1 MLFSLIHTE
10 TGSSS
15 RFRHFAFEVH
25 RLIQSLFGYFH
36 HNPSL
41 MELAKRNLLPP
52 NYPSS
57 RAKRGD
63 LPVNGISKTKGRLPR
78 PL

>member
-15 RFRHFAFEVH
+15 RFRHFAFEAH

-41 MELAKRNLLPP
+41 MEACEAISLSVRHRNTLKGTGLAKRSP
-52 NYPSS
+52 
-57 RAKRGD
+57 D
-63 LPVNGISKTKGRLPR
+63 
-78 PL
+78 